1 MKSLHL
7 GVLVALAALALAAAA
22 TAVGPWPGLARSVT
36 SPSGELRYTATR
48 AHGATTVRALRGRNV
63 VASAKFSGAYGIPA
77 VTSSGQGGGLS
88 PDGRLLVLGQPTNF
102 QSLRIQ
108 SRFLVLSTRALTRK
122 ATVVLEGEFG
132 FDAVS
137 PDGRTL
143 YLLQHAHSDDL
154 FRYVVRAY
162 DLRTKRLSGAIVDKR
177 EPDEA
182 MRGVPVARAASAR
195 GVWVY
200 TLYDGMGHPFVHAL
214 DTVKQTAFCIDL
226 PAFPQGSNLWTMRL
240 ELSADGGRLV
250 LRTASGATLAT
261 IDTKTLEVR

>member
-7 GVLVALAALALAAAA
+7 GVLVALVALVLAAAA

-36 SPSGELRYTATR
+36 SSSGELRYTATR
-48 AHGATTVRALRGRNV
+48 AHGSTLVRAFRAGDV
-63 VASAKFSGAYGIPA
+63 VASARFSGAYGIPA
-77 VTSSGQGGGLS
+77 VTSSGEGGGLS
-88 PDGRLLVLGQPTNF
+88 PDGRLLVLGEPTNF
-102 QSLRIQ
+102 QSLRQ
-108 SRFLVLSTRALTRK
+108 RSRFLVLSAPGLARK
-122 ATVVLEGEFG
+122 ATLVLQGEFG

-137 PDGRTL
+137 PNGRTL
-143 YLLQHAHSDDL
+143 YLLQHAHSGDL

-214 DTVKQTAFCIDL
+214 NAAKGNAFCIDL
-226 PAFPQGSNLWTMRL
+226 PWSSDRNVWTMRL
-240 ELSADGGRLV
+240 QLSADGRQLV
-250 LRTASGATLAT
+250 LRTPSGAAAAT
-261 IDTKTLEVR
+261 IDTQTLHVR

>member
-1 MKSLHL
+1 MRSLL
-7 GVLVALAALALAAAA
+7 MALAATGALGLAAVA

-36 SPSGELRYTATR
+36 SPSDELRSTATR
-48 AHGATTVRALRGRNV
+48 AHGSTTVRALRGRNL
-63 VASAKFSGAYGIPA
+63 VASARFSGAYGIPA
-77 VTSSGQGGGLS
+77 VTSSGEGGGLS
-88 PDGRLLVLGQPTNF
+88 PDGRLLVLGEPTNF
-102 QSLRIQ
+102 QSLRQ
-108 SRFLVLSTRALTRK
+108 RSRFLVLSAPGLIRRATI
-122 ATVVLEGEFG
+122 VLHGEFG

-214 DTVKQTAFCIDL
+214 NAAKREAFCIDL
-226 PAFPQGSNLWTMRL
+226 PWSSDRNVWTMRL
-240 ELSADGGRLV
+240 QLSADGRQLV
-250 LRTASGATLAT
+250 LRTPSGAVVAT
-261 IDTKTLEVR
+261 IDTQTLRVR

>member
-7 GVLVALAALALAAAA
+7 GFLVALAALVLAAAA

-36 SPSGELRYTATR
+36 SSSQELRYTATR
-48 AHGATTVRALRGRNV
+48 AHGSTLVRVFRAGDV
-63 VASAKFSGAYGIPA
+63 VASARFSGAYGIPA
-77 VTSSGQGGGLS
+77 VTSSGEGGGLS
-88 PDGRLLVLGQPTNF
+88 PDGRLLVLGEPTNF
-102 QSLRIQ
+102 QSLRQ
-108 SRFLVLSTRALTRK
+108 RSRFLVLSAPRLARK
-122 ATVVLEGEFG
+122 ATLVLEGEFG

-137 PDGRTL
+137 PNGRTL

-162 DLRTKRLSGAIVDKR
+162 DFRTKRLSGAIVDKR

-182 MRGVPVARAASAR
+182 MRGVPVARATSPR

-214 DTVKQTAFCIDL
+214 NAAKGNAFCIDL
-226 PAFPQGSNLWTMRL
+226 PWSSDRNVWTMRL
-240 ELSADGGRLV
+240 QLSADGRQLV
-250 LRTASGATLAT
+250 LRTPSGAAAAT
-261 IDTKTLEVR
+261 IDTQTLHVR

>member
-7 GVLVALAALALAAAA
+7 AAFAAIAALGLAAAA

-63 VASAKFSGAYGIPA
+63 VAAARFSGAYGIPA

-88 PDGRLLVLGQPTNF
+88 PDGRLLVLGEPTNF
-102 QSLRIQ
+102 QTLRQ
-108 SRFLVLSTRALTRK
+108 RSRFLVLAAPGLTRR
-122 ATVVLEGEFG
+122 ATIVLDGEFG
-132 FDAVS
+132 FDALS

-182 MRGVPVARAASAR
+182 MRGVPVARATSAR

-214 DTVKQTAFCIDL
+214 NTAKPEAFCIDL
-226 PAFPQGSNLWTMRL
+226 PWSGDQYNIWTMRL
-240 ELSADGGRLV
+240 QLSADGRQLV
-250 LRTASGATLAT
+250 LRTPSGAAVAT
-261 IDTKTLEVR
+261 IDTETLRVR